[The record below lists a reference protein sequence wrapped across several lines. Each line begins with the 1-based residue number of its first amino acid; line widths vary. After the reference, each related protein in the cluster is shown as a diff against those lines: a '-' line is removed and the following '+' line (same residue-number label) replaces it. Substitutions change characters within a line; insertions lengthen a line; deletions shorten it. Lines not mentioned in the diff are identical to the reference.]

1 MLLLARRE
9 VLQDPF
15 LLCLLQ
21 SCSTSLLAFT
31 LMLLVLS
38 LSLFPPFAPPGRSLS
53 LPPLP
58 PAILQHLSPRL
69 RSHALHPSHPSP
81 APFSLPPRPQ
91 AGSSGFGHVNAS
103 PGRPLPLPPLPTP
116 VLQHL
121 PPRLRSHALCP
132 AARAALLSSSGVECP
147 LCPRGKGRSGAGKGL
162 WALEHHFACQ
172 RGEWVRP
179 SSGCRHSH
187 NFPFFNSF
195 HAALTID
202 HAALAPSTHFST
214 LFFSTLLFST
224 PFVPLPFQVVA
235 VTLGVYHVWQT
246 YKGTPSGSPPRESA
260 ATEEFTWLLFPAMF
274 VACKL
279 AQARVIDR
287 HVANLEIQDRTLLA
301 EDPTVFWEA

>member
-172 RGEWVRP
+172 RGEWVR
-179 SSGCRHSH
+179 
-187 NFPFFNSF
+187 
-195 HAALTID
+195 
-202 HAALAPSTHFST
+202 
-214 LFFSTLLFST
+214 
-224 PFVPLPFQVVA
+224 
-235 VTLGVYHVWQT
+235 
-246 YKGTPSGSPPRESA
+246 SA